1 MKFWVKRLYNAESIK
16 YLGVRIYANLAW
28 QYGVNDI
35 SIKRNRANTFLFK
48 MRKQYTLVLKY

>member
-1 MKFWVKRLYNAESIK
+1 MKFWVKRLYNTENIK
-16 YLGVRIYANLAW
+16 YLGVRIYANLSW

-48 MRKQYTLVLKY
+48 WENNIR